1 MVLNI
6 YDLDRD
12 LNKGDFGL
20 HQKRTII
27 GLGLGLWCLM
37 LLSTIFQLHRGG
49 GNRSTRRKPLTCRK
63 SLTNI
68 IT

>member
-49 GNRSTRRKPLTCRK
+49 TIVNDILAISCWPV
-63 SLTNI
+63 
-68 IT
+68 

>member
-27 GLGLGLWCLM
+27 GLGLWCLM
-37 LLSTIFQLHRGG
+37 PLSTIFQLHRGG
-49 GNRSTRRKPLTCRK
+49 GNGVPVE
-63 SLTNI
+63 NH
-68 IT
+68 

>member
-1 MVLNI
+1 MLNI

-20 HQKRTII
+20 HQKRNSI

-37 LLSTIFQLHRGG
+37 PLSTMAPTVICMNMINWL
-49 GNRSTRRKPLTCRK
+49 C
-63 SLTNI
+63 
-68 IT
+68 